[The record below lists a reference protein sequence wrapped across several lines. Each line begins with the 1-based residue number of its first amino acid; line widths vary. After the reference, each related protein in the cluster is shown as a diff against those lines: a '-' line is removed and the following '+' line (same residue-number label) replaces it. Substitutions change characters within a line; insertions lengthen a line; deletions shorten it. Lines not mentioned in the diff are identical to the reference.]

1 MKKFFFAVLALFF
14 LCTAQAL
21 QAQTMYQLLKY
32 PKMTIKGVWELSE
45 HDNNVV
51 QLNYYNNDR
60 CPYLLYV
67 IDNKKF
73 YTVFPGKNTVYSK
86 KRSAPDDPFSKNTY
100 YFYRGKFPKNLNPA
114 FVYAMPVAEGVE
126 VEWMIDPRERMRS
139 YFFKVNYA
147 DTVYAARSGMVC
159 SSDFENG
166 LLVYHRDDT
175 FGAYLNLSQR
185 FVDAG
190 SIVKVG
196 DPIGLAHMGGVSFSV
211 FFLDENL
218 FHADK
223 PKSYPYSQITPYF
236 RTDKGDVKLE
246 KGVKYSAVK
255 DDPLIMQEMSKS
267 EQKRYLKNKKK

>member
-1 MKKFFFAVLALFF
+1 
-14 LCTAQAL
+14 
-21 QAQTMYQLLKY
+21 
-32 PKMTIKGVWELSE
+32 
-45 HDNNVV
+45 
-51 QLNYYNNDR
+51 
-60 CPYLLYV
+60 
-67 IDNKKF
+67 
-73 YTVFPGKNTVYSK
+73 
-86 KRSAPDDPFSKNTY
+86 
-100 YFYRGKFPKNLNPA
+100 
-114 FVYAMPVAEGVE
+114 
-126 VEWMIDPRERMRS
+126 
-139 YFFKVNYA
+139 
-147 DTVYAARSGMVC
+147 MVC

-175 FGAYLNLSQR
+175 FSAYLNLSQR

-190 SIVKVG
+190 STVTVG
-196 DPIGLAHMGGVSFSV
+196 EPIGLAHMGGVSFSV

-223 PKSYPYSQITPYF
+223 PQSYPYSQIAPYF

>member
-1 MKKFFFAVLALFF
+1 MKKFLFFALFF
-14 LCTAQAL
+14 LCAAQAL

-32 PKMTIKGVWELSE
+32 PKGTIKGIWERSE
-45 HDNNVV
+45 HDKNIV
-51 QLNYYNNDR
+51 QMNYYNNDR
-60 CPYLLYV
+60 CPYMLY
-67 IDNKKF
+67 DTDQKKF
-73 YTVFPGKNTVYSK
+73 YTVYPGKNTVYSK
-86 KRSAPDDPFSKNTY
+86 KVSAPDNPFDKHTFR
-100 YFYRGKFPKNLNPA
+100 FYRGKFPKDLNPA
-114 FVYAMPVAEGVE
+114 FVYAMPVAEGTE

-139 YFFKVNYA
+139 YFFKINYA

-190 SIVKVG
+190 STVKVG
-196 DPIGLAHMGGVSFSV
+196 EPIGLAHMGGVSFSV

-223 PKSYPYSQITPYF
+223 PQSYPYSQIAPYF

-267 EQKRYLKNKKK
+267 EQKRYLKNRKK